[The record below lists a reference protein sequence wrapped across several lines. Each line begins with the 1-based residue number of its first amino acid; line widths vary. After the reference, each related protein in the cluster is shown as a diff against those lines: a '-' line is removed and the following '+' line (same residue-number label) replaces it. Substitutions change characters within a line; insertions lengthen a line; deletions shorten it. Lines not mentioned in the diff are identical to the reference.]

1 MENTPSDA
9 RGLGAMESNQRHISF
24 RMKKRGMHWSKES
37 GEVMVKIKQ
46 GILNRTLR
54 EAYLK
59 HQARSARKQRELK
72 QALKYA

>member
-1 MENTPSDA
+1 
-9 RGLGAMESNQRHISF
+9 
-24 RMKKRGMHWSKES
+24 MKKRGMHWSKES